1 MKWLARLIFFRIMGW
16 RLNNELDPSIKKCVV
31 IVAPH
36 TSSFDFLIGILVR
49 KIIGIDINYVAKKE
63 LFKPP
68 FGWYFKMVGGA
79 PLDRSG
85 NQKKVD
91 AIAQIFQEREIFRL
105 AMAPEGTREK
115 TQRWKTGFY
124 FIALKAKVP
133 IVPVIFDFGTKTVS
147 IKKAFTPTGNLD
159 KDLEEIQSH
168 YQGAQGKVPE
178 NF

>member
-16 RLNNELDPSIKKCVV
+16 KLHNEFDPSVKKCVV
-31 IVAPH
+31 VVAPH

-49 KIIGIDINYVAKKE
+49 KIMGVDFNFVGKKE

-79 PLDRSG
+79 PLDRTG

-91 AIAQIFQEREIFRL
+91 AIAEIFESREIFRL
-105 AMAPEGTREK
+105 ALAPEGTRKK
-115 TQRWKTGFY
+115 TERWKTGFY
-124 FIALKAKVP
+124 FIALKARVP
-133 IVPVIFDFGTKTVS
+133 IVPVVFDFGTKTVS
-147 IKKAFTPTGNLD
+147 IKRAFKPTGNLEM
-159 KDLEEIQSH
+159 DLEIIQLH
-168 YQGAQGKVPE
+168 YKGVKGKIPE